1 MYTKGFTHEMV
12 INEARYYMSKKMIT
26 KMLETG
32 EITNN
37 EFDELDKMNSVSF
50 NSRIKNLI

>member
-1 MYTKGFTHEMV
+1 MHNRGFTHEMV
-12 INEARYYMSKKMIT
+12 VNEARYYISKKMIT

-50 NSRIKNLI
+50 NSRVKDLI